1 MRKII
6 ENDENE
12 DQSTVASEAPT
23 PDDDDGGM
31 LLGDYPSLNLCDVYP
46 EPVHVFR
53 LWQIFLERVNP
64 VCKVIHVP
72 SVQPHVVE
80 AASGTWHVPPNYK
93 PLLFSIFTMGVVAL
107 SEVECRQTLGMP
119 RETALKKFSAGT
131 RAALME
137 VNFMSTYDLCIL
149 QALVLYLVR
158 LPGMPLSALNAPH
171 LASRLPCQR
180 TVDANIKIITGIP
193 PGPPG

>member
-1 MRKII
+1 MRKIV
-6 ENDENE
+6 ESDESE
-12 DQSTVASEAPT
+12 DQSTVASEAAT
-23 PDDDDGGM
+23 PDDDDGGL
-31 LLGDYPSLNLCDVYP
+31 LLGDYANLNLCDVYP

-93 PLLFSIFTMGVVAL
+93 PLLFAIFNMGVISL
-107 SEVECRQTLGMP
+107 SEVECRQTLGMA
-119 RETALKKFSAGT
+119 RETALKKFSAGI
-131 RAALME
+131 RAALIE

-158 LPGMPLSALNAPH
+158 LPWARLAHTHPPHLPVRTPSAL
-171 LASRLPCQR
+171 LS
-180 TVDANIKIITGIP
+180 
-193 PGPPG
+193 